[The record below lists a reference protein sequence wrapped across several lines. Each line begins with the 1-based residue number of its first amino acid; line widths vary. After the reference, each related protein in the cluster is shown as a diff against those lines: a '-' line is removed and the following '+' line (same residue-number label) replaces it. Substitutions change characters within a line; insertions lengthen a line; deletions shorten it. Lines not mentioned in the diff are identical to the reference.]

1 MYPFIHRLVFKP
13 LLPPDLL
20 DNFKGLLNLLSCSK
34 MSKLV
39 AVVLMRALKDQNDI
53 ISDIM
58 IEQVNLSNVN
68 IQDFTRNQF
77 EGNFLESFVFAIV
90 DVHSV
95 NFFDTY

>member
-1 MYPFIHRLVFKP
+1 MYFFIHCLVFKP

-58 IEQVNLSNVN
+58 IEQVNFSNVYVH
-68 IQDFTRNQF
+68 DTTRMQF
-77 EGNFLESFVFAIV
+77 
-90 DVHSV
+90 
-95 NFFDTY
+95 